1 MALDLNKQPDI
12 WAKVKLTSL
21 YEEVF
26 KDIADIDE
34 AVLDENLNLG
44 CTLPE
49 ELRTLK
55 ESRFRYITVNFSK
68 FMIALMKTEELRKSF
83 LDAIE
88 NEKQLLDSYLS
99 GSTDE
104 YEAGRTATAA
114 ELPWE
119 FSGTETLTVD
129 LIDLDED
136 IWDSIVSEINNSYD
150 SLDDYGKDLYEKTK
164 LAFTEDPS
172 RISELG
178 YIAGNFML
186 VLTAM
191 SQNDQFY
198 MEIVNIMKFVN
209 KVMAECWTDV
219 AQQLEWPEYED
230 YFDDEPEWP
239 DEEG

>member
-55 ESRFRYITVNFSK
+55 ESRFRYITGNFSK

-119 FSGTETLTVD
+119 FSGTETITVD

-172 RISELG
+172 RISDLG

-198 MEIVNIMKFVN
+198 MEIVHIMSFVN

>member
-119 FSGTETLTVD
+119 FSGTETITVD

-186 VLTAM
+186 ALTAM
-191 SQNDQFY
+191 SQNDKFY
-198 MEIVNIMKFVN
+198 MEIVHIMSFVN